1 MNKSFYWSSLLGF
14 IFFIILIF
22 TPLGTF
28 IKSNLIRF
36 FASAPERASKKELVT
51 EYTGYFFDSEGNK
64 FNFSSFENEVVI
76 INFWATW
83 CPPCLAEKPSFQ
95 KLYDDYK
102 DKIKFAFIS
111 QETPIEIKVFL
122 DKHHY
127 TFPIFYEA
135 KNLPSILDINS
146 IPTTFVLDK
155 KGNIII
161 KQIGA
166 ADWNNEK
173 TRELLNTLIKN

>member
-1 MNKSFYWSSLLGF
+1 MKKSFSWSSLIGI
-14 IFFIILIF
+14 IFFMILIF

-51 EYTGYFFDSEGNK
+51 EYTGYFLDSEGNK
-64 FNFSSFENEVVI
+64 FNFSSCENEVVS

-111 QETPIEIKVFL
+111 QETPIEIKAFL
-122 DKHHY
+122 EKHHY

-166 ADWNNEK
+166 ADWNSEK

>member
-1 MNKSFYWSSLLGF
+1 MKKSFSWSSLIGI
-14 IFFIILIF
+14 IFFMILIF

-122 DKHHY
+122 EKHHY

-146 IPTTFVLDK
+146 IPTTFVL
-155 KGNIII
+155 
-161 KQIGA
+161 
-166 ADWNNEK
+166 EK
-173 TRELLNTLIKN
+173 TRKLLNTLIKN